1 MKKSG
6 KKLLL
11 CLLAALLLTGA
22 VFGIRYL
29 KSLSDYRRAVAEISF
44 EGIDIAD
51 VRDGTYTG
59 EYNVGFVYACVKV
72 TVCGGV
78 LESVEILQPEN
89 GRGTPADSIN
99 ETMTELQSVY
109 VDTVS
114 GATNSS
120 LVLEKAVENALV
132 QGLEVG

>member
-1 MKKSG
+1 MKKSR

-11 CLLAALLLTGA
+11 CLLAALLLTCA
-22 VFGIRYL
+22 FLGIRYL

-59 EYNVGFVYACVKV
+59 EYDVGFIYACVKV

-78 LESVEILQPEN
+78 LESVEILQHKN
-89 GRGTPADSIN
+89 GRGAPAESII

-120 LVLEKAVENALV
+120 LVLEKAVENALM
-132 QGLEVG
+132 QGLKAG